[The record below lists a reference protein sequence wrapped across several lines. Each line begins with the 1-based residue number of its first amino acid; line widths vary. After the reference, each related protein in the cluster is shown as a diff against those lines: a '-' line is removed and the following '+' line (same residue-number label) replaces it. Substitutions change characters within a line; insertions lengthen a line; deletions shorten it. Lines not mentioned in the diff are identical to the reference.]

1 MTQAYSEKNP
11 SVPNRSP
18 SRTFDPPITSS
29 DAARHF
35 FMYGDLQFG
44 FSQVFFVGVVIAFW
58 CHKQLKDCFCS
69 AHQLPGRL

>member
-44 FSQVFFVGVVIAFW
+44 FSQVFFVGVVIAF
-58 CHKQLKDCFCS
+58 
-69 AHQLPGRL
+69 